1 MSLKDAVE
9 GATSAVGS
17 ITAVA
22 ADPVDP
28 NAERSALIDKLRQA
42 RTAFDL
48 NQSTQAGGQWLAADD
63 AGRVAFTPS
72 RPDGQPMVIGGQA
85 VTFWK
90 VEELPAVLNAFE
102 EAINAGELDPQ
113 LTGSTPAGHSLPL
126 ERLAPR

>member
-1 MSLKDAVE
+1 MSLKDLID
-9 GATSAVGS
+9 GAASAAGS
-17 ITAVA
+17 VAAVA

-28 NAERSALIDKLRQA
+28 HAERSALLDKLRQA
-42 RTAFDL
+42 RTAFDK

-63 AGRVAFTPS
+63 AGRVAFTPT

-90 VEELPAVLNAFE
+90 VEELPAMLDAFE
-102 EAINAGELDPQ
+102 AAINAGELDPQ

-126 ERLAPR
+126 ERLSPR